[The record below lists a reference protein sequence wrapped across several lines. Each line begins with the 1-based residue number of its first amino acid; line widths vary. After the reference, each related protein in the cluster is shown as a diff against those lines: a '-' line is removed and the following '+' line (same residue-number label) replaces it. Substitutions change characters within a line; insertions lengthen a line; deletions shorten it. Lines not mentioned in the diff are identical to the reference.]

1 METINI
7 CSTTRNVVRINRKS
21 DFPLAVKLGEGDFPD
36 CDFQLRGQQT
46 D

>member
-1 METINI
+1 METISIGNKVKD
-7 CSTTRNVVRINRKS
+7 VVRINRKS